1 MTAEWDANFQDVPLK
16 IETFRSGHFTFQV
29 GLDFRIIKPLLDRVR
44 DAHDRFRKVPILPD
58 IANTLERETVVSS
71 VFGTNTIEGGT
82 LTEEETQA
90 VIESGS
96 SPRDEKER
104 RVTNI
109 RKAYEFAASFASS
122 WQGTSDATDT
132 DGNVTPVPVPE
143 SAVMELHALVTD
155 GLAHP
160 QNRPGVYRDNPKD
173 QLTRVGDEEHG
184 GVYLPPRCRPDIE
197 QLMKAFEGW
206 VNAEPVTALPALLR
220 APLVHYYF
228 ERIHPFWD
236 GNGRVGRVL
245 ESLVLKSAGFKYA
258 HYALSRYYLENIDDY
273 FSAFNLA
280 RRAEERG
287 EPYPNTVFVELF
299 LEGMLQVLNRLHD
312 RVNEFTRLLLY
323 QTTLRHL
330 QDTREINSRQYTI
343 INNLRPWTQSHSLED
358 LQREAWY
365 LGLYRGLTSR
375 TRLRDLQK
383 LQDLGLIKLHDK
395 KKLRIV
401 LP

>member
-1 MTAEWDANFQDVPLK
+1 MTAEWGADFQDVPLK
-16 IETFRSGHFTFQV
+16 IETFRSGRFTFQV
-29 GLDFRIIKPLLDRVR
+29 GLDFQLIGPLFDRVG
-44 DAHDRFRKVPILPD
+44 DAHERFSKVPILPD
-58 IANTLERETVVSS
+58 IANRLEREIVVSS

-82 LTEEETQA
+82 LTEEETQT

-96 SPRDEKER
+96 NPRDEKER

-109 RKAYEFAASFASS
+109 SKAYEFAESTASS
-122 WQGTSDATDT
+122 WQAAHDAANNQ
-132 DGNVTPVPVPE
+132 GNVTPVPILE
-143 SAVMELHALVTD
+143 SAVIELHALITD
-155 GLAHP
+155 GLTHP
-160 QNRPGVYRDNPKD
+160 QNRPGAYRDNPKN

-184 GVYLPPRCRPDIE
+184 GVYVPPRCKPDIE
-197 QLMKAFEGW
+197 QLMNAFEAW
-206 VNAEPVTALPALLR
+206 ANSEQVIALPALLR

-258 HYALSRYYLENIDDY
+258 HYALSRYYLEHIDDY

-287 EPYPNTVFVELF
+287 EPYPNTVFVKLF
-299 LEGMLQVLNRLHD
+299 LEGMLHVLNRLHD
-312 RVNEFTRLLLY
+312 RVNEITRLLLY
-323 QTTLRHL
+323 QTTLRDL

-343 INNLRPWTQSHSLED
+343 INNLRPWTQLHSLDD

-365 LGLYRGLTSR
+365 LGLYRRLTSR

-383 LQDLGLIKLHDK
+383 LQDLGLIKIDDK